1 MTCICKTD
9 LSITFICNCF
19 NLNYHIHCMTS
30 TFSQLIL
37 FCLYFS
43 VPFFDIKWNV
53 QAKKLETAYTACD
66 INS

>member
-1 MTCICKTD
+1 
-9 LSITFICNCF
+9 
-19 NLNYHIHCMTS
+19 MTS
-30 TFSQLIL
+30 AFSQLIL

-66 INS
+66 INSYLRNSVIIKKKQLNITA